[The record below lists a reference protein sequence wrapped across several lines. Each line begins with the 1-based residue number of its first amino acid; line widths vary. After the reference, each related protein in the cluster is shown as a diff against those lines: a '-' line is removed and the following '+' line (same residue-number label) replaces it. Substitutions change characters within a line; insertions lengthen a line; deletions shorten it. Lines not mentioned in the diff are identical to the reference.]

1 MLEMFSEP
9 IGQGRER
16 VCYVHPDDP
25 RLAIKLPHAETSEQ
39 TEREIRFYQKLRRRK
54 AVHSKH
60 IPTFHGVVDT
70 SLGAGIVV
78 DLIRDYDGQ
87 ISRPMNW
94 YLAEGY
100 PVEEFEP
107 MLKELYES
115 FLDNRIIFNHDMN
128 IGNLLLQ
135 KRSMTRGRLVA
146 IDGLGDT
153 VAVDWLDAIPWFAR
167 RKIRRRWLRFL
178 ERLYRTAE
186 VRAQMEGRDMST
198 PLIARKT

>member
-1 MLEMFSEP
+1 MLEIHSEP

-16 VCYVHPDDP
+16 ACYVHPEDP
-25 RLAIKLPHAETSEQ
+25 RLAVLLPLAGDSRKSQ
-39 TEREIRFYQKLRRRK
+39 RDIGFYRKLRRRK

-60 IPTFHGVVDT
+60 IPAFHGLADT
-70 SLGAGIVV
+70 NLGRGIVV
-78 DLIRDYDGQ
+78 DLVRDYDGQ

-107 MLKELYES
+107 LLKELYES
-115 FLDNRIIFNHDMN
+115 LVENRVVVSKEMS
-128 IGNLLLQ
+128 IGDLLLQ

-153 VAVDWLDAIPWFAR
+153 GATAWLDALPWIAR
-167 RKIRRRWLRFL
+167 RRIRQRWTGFL
-178 ERLYRTAE
+178 ERLYRTTE
-186 VRAQMEGRDMST
+186 VRAQMEGRDLST

>member
-1 MLEMFSEP
+1 MLEINSEP

-16 VCYVHPDDP
+16 ACYVHPDDP
-25 RLAIKLPHAETSEQ
+25 RLAVKLPLTDTSEQ
-39 TEREIRFYQKLRRRK
+39 SQREIRFYRKLRRRK
-54 AVHSKH
+54 AMHSKH
-60 IPTFHGVVDT
+60 IPAFHGLADT
-70 SLGAGIVV
+70 NHGTGIVV

-107 MLKELYES
+107 LLKELYES
-115 FLDNRIIFNHDMN
+115 FLDNRIIFNHDLT

-153 VAVDWLDAIPWFAR
+153 VAIGWLDAIPWFAR
-167 RKIRRRWLRFL
+167 RKIRRRWIRFL
-178 ERLYRTAE
+178 ERLYRTSE
-186 VRAQMEGRDMST
+186 VRAQMEGRDLST

>member
-1 MLEMFSEP
+1 MLEILSEP

-25 RLAIKLPHAETSEQ
+25 RQAIKVPLTGSSKQ

-54 AVHSKH
+54 AFHSKH
-60 IPTFHGVVDT
+60 VPTFHGPAET
-70 SLGAGIVV
+70 NHGPGIVV

-107 MLKELYES
+107 LLKELYES
-115 FLDNRIIFNHDMN
+115 FLENRIVFNHDLT

-153 VAVDWLDAIPWFAR
+153 VAIDWLDAIPWVAR
-167 RKIRRRWLRFL
+167 RKIRRRWRRFL
-178 ERLYRTAE
+178 ERLYRTTE
-186 VRAQMEGRDMST
+186 VRAQMEGRDLST
-198 PLIARKT
+198 PLMARKT

>member
-1 MLEMFSEP
+1 MLEILSES

-16 VCYVHPDDP
+16 ACYVHPDDP
-25 RLAIKLPHAETSEQ
+25 RQAVKLPLSGTSKQ
-39 TEREIRFYQKLRRRK
+39 SQREIRFYQKLRRRK
-54 AVHSKH
+54 ALHSKH
-60 IPTFHGVVDT
+60 IPTFHGVADT
-70 SLGAGIVV
+70 NLGTGIVV

-100 PVEEFEP
+100 PIEDFEP
-107 MLKELYES
+107 LLKELYES
-115 FLDNRIIFNHDMN
+115 FLENSIIFNHDMT

-153 VAVDWLDAIPWFAR
+153 VSIDWLDAIPWFAK

-178 ERLYRTAE
+178 ERLYRTRE

-198 PLIARKT
+198 PLYTRKT

>member
-1 MLEMFSEP
+1 MLEILSEP

-16 VCYVHPDDP
+16 ACYVHPDDP
-25 RLAIKLPHAETSEQ
+25 RQAVKLPLADTSKQ
-39 TEREIRFYQKLRRRK
+39 SQRDIDFYRKLRRRK

-60 IPTFHGVVDT
+60 IPAFHGVVDT
-70 SLGAGIVV
+70 NLGRGIVV
-78 DLIRDYDGQ
+78 DLVRDYDGQ

-107 MLKELYES
+107 LLKELYQS
-115 FLDNRIIFNHDMN
+115 FLENRIIFNHDLT

-153 VAVDWLDAIPWFAR
+153 VAVDWLDAIPWVAR
-167 RKIRRRWLRFL
+167 RKIRRRWARFL
-178 ERLYRTAE
+178 ERLYRTTE
-186 VRAQMEGRDMST
+186 VRAQMEGRDLST